1 MQIDRD
7 FIPLTLIAALVAIWL
22 STRPWND
29 PTAIAVAGDV
39 LKIGLGG
46 VLGYMTKSSLESA
59 DQEDYLRELEEE
71 NERLRSGFSGDQN
84 HPLK

>member
-1 MQIDRD
+1 MKIDRD
-7 FIPLTLIAALVAIWL
+7 FIPLTLIAALVVIWL

-39 LKIGLGG
+39 LKVGLGG

-59 DQEDYLRELEEE
+59 DQEEYLRELEEE
-71 NERLRSGFSGDQN
+71 NERLQAQLNGSNNGDYS
-84 HPLK
+84 